1 MRKKRSKSLSPAECS
16 QCGYQPA
23 TASMAFCPGCG
34 CSFAPATV
42 SRTRRRIGWLSV
54 PQMLYQTAYK
64 WFVYISALDVILTWV
79 ILVLGGK
86 EVNVLADS
94 VIAHAG
100 LKGILIYKFCLVILV
115 VLICEIIGRRRF
127 RLGRN
132 LARLAIVITAL
143 PVILSVAQLV
153 SAWA

>member
-1 MRKKRSKSLSPAECS
+1 
-16 QCGYQPA
+16 
-23 TASMAFCPGCG
+23 
-34 CSFAPATV
+34 
-42 SRTRRRIGWLSV
+42 
-54 PQMLYQTAYK
+54 MLYQTAYK